1 MKTPKGLALRPYSN
15 GKYEVY
21 IDVPIPSNP
30 KRTKQIT
37 IGSFP
42 YETALRKRKFAEERR
57 EEMKKMMRRGA
68 CSLVPEKAFFL
79 EVASSVAE
87 ECVPSQDTAPPPP
100 PPPSHGVETE
110 KKCTL
115 VIRKAD
121 SAPCD
126 IPVNTALEAVMK
138 VSRQMS
144 GVKMYTFSLPLL
156 GRFVMLQDGEFQMR

>member
-79 EVASSVAE
+79 AGNSSVAE

-100 PPPSHGVETE
+100 PSHCVETE
-110 KKCTL
+110 KKCTI
-115 VIRKAD
+115 VIRKGD
-121 SAPCD
+121 SAPGD
-126 IPVNTALEAVMK
+126 IPVDTALEAVMK